1 MVPLTLF
8 VTRVATSLRYF
19 ITHFVR
25 MASKNLILSKLVE
38 LLTKRSYIINA
49 VYVCNELGG
58 TGGTGVRLVEVR
70 TPKMQKLFIIYIP
83 TKYTMICNTTT
94 YKVKRI
100 SETTSRPLAKQSDYV
115 STVKGNFLE
124 CDLLTH
130 SADFICL
137 YKNNG
142 TTENYR
148 FGEVVNKDKKEVDV
162 DENPIDQFIS
172 DSEVA
177 LKKIDPGISLSSQR
191 TLSDDITT
199 ELDESTVVEAPGS
212 VELEFVGDVGV
223 GGDSDLDDIKEFIDS
238 GALGITNAMVDDD
251 DSDVEGDEVVDSA
264 IGIIYYAIDISLFYK
279 KIGNLED
286 EILTIYNTIDD
297 NESTI
302 RDDRLAD
309 IEDLAQSLIIH
320 TKDKLEKYK
329 KEEIDLK
336 AQIVKLSIVL
346 DKTLSLKEKI
356 KVDPEKYI
364 EAQGEIDRVYN
375 QTRNTVYDINI
386 ELLKIRDDVDD
397 VLSMT
402 QSTLEGLIDS

>member
-1 MVPLTLF
+1 
-8 VTRVATSLRYF
+8 
-19 ITHFVR
+19 
-25 MASKNLILSKLVE
+25 
-38 LLTKRSYIINA
+38 
-49 VYVCNELGG
+49 VCNDPG
-58 TGGTGVRLVEVR
+58 TGGTKVRLVEVR

-100 SETTSRPLAKQSDYV
+100 SETTSQPLAKQSDYV

-148 FGEVVNKDKKEVDV
+148 FGEVVNRDKKEVDV

-177 LKKIDPGISLSSQR
+177 LKKIDPDISLSSQR

-199 ELDESTVVEAPGS
+199 ELDESTVVDASAPGS
-212 VELEFVGDVGV
+212 VELEFVGDV

-238 GALGITNAMVDDD
+238 GALGTIVDVD
-251 DSDVEGDEVVDSA
+251 DSDVEEDDEAVDSA

-329 KEEIDLK
+329 KEETDLK

-386 ELLKIRDDVDD
+386 ELLKIRDEVDD

-402 QSTLEGLIDS
+402 QSTLEGLVDS